1 MNPRDLRSWDL
12 INIEGLSQDEITQRL
27 KTDDKLKM
35 REVARVEDIQNPIA
49 PPGNINLVT
58 VSEENERRV
67 ALPEDQLKRLVINM
81 FTTDKDAKEAWKV
94 EEMAQRLDQPRQ
106 PVKKVMDLLC
116 NRDKIRNVYTL
127 KSTVLTHPWKK

>member
-12 INIEGLSQDEITQRL
+12 MNIEGLSQDEITQRL

-67 ALPEDQLKRLVINM
+67 ALPE
-81 FTTDKDAKEAWKV
+81 E
-94 EEMAQRLDQPRQ
+94 
-106 PVKKVMDLLC
+106 
-116 NRDKIRNVYTL
+116 
-127 KSTVLTHPWKK
+127 